1 MNIKV
6 TIKQIGSRKKGITE
20 RDFFLEAVPR
30 TVGELIEYAVH
41 TCVNEYNE
49 RVEKGDNITA
59 PLTQSGIN
67 EMSEVGKIAFG
78 INYGEKKADMQKAVQ
93 NALQAYED
101 GLFRIFIGN
110 DEAGTADDAV
120 EISENDSVTF
130 IRLTMLTG
138 GMF

>member
-1 MNIKV
+1 M
-6 TIKQIGSRKKGITE
+6 
-20 RDFFLEAVPR
+20 
-30 TVGELIEYAVH
+30 H

-130 IRLTMLTG
+130 IRLTMLAG